1 MALREFKLP
10 DPGEGL
16 TEAELVTWHV
26 AAGDTVKVND
36 IVVEVE
42 TAKSLV
48 ELPVPFAGTV
58 VSLDAAEGD
67 TVEVGTTIV
76 TIDDGVGGSS
86 DAGSPAPAAASASA
100 PAASAPAEEEIGEGL
115 IGGTTSTGRTAVL
128 VGYGVKQTE
137 AKRRPRTGVPEST
150 NRSQQGPASPP
161 AGVPESTHRS
171 QQGQASPP
179 AGVPESTNRSQQG
192 QASPPAG
199 VPESTNRSQQGQAPL
214 SGEQVRALAK
224 PPVRKLAKDLGVE
237 LGSVTPTGPG
247 GVVTRADVEAA
258 ASAGTATTAATTG
271 ATADAP
277 ADEWYHGFADGDRDD
292 VTTRSGADRM
302 GVREV
307 RTPIKGVRKMTAQA
321 MVASAFT
328 APHVTEWVT
337 LDVSATMDLV
347 ERLKQD
353 REFRDVKVTPLLV
366 LAKAMCLAVRRNPGI
381 NATWDDA
388 AQEIVL
394 KHYVNLG
401 IAAATP
407 RGLVVPNVKDADR
420 MSMRELAEAIGTL
433 TATAREG
440 RTQPADMAGGTLTIT
455 NVGVFGVDAG
465 TPILNPGEA
474 AILAFGTVARRPW
487 VVTASDGSESIE
499 PRWVTTLALSFDH
512 RLVDGELGS
521 RYLADVAAILA
532 DPSRALVWG

>member
-26 AAGDTVKVND
+26 AVGDTVKVND

-58 VSLDAAEGD
+58 TSLHAAEGD
-67 TVEVGTTIV
+67 TVEVGTTIITV
-76 TIDDGVGGSS
+76 DDGVGGSP
-86 DAGSPAPAAASASA
+86 DAVAPAPAAAAA
-100 PAASAPAEEEIGEGL
+100 PAPATPEAPEAEIGEGL

-137 AKRRPRTGVPEST
+137 AKRRPRKGAEAAATSIAAPSVRQPEAHHEPAAGAPSTTGSILSQAEPVSPE
-150 NRSQQGPASPP
+150 RS
-161 AGVPESTHRS
+161 
-171 QQGQASPP
+171 
-179 AGVPESTNRSQQG
+179 
-192 QASPPAG
+192 
-199 VPESTNRSQQGQAPL
+199 
-214 SGEQVRALAK
+214 RALAK
-224 PPVRKLAKDLGVE
+224 PPVRKLAKDLGVA
-237 LGSVTPTGPG
+237 LDTVTPTGDG
-247 GVVTRADVEAA
+247 GTVTRADVEAA
-258 ASAGTATTAATTG
+258 AAGGAPSAAPG
-271 ATADAP
+271 AP
-277 ADEWYHGFADGDRDD
+277 ASA
-292 VTTRSGADRM
+292 RSGERPAP
-302 GVREV
+302 GSAREE
-307 RTPIKGVRKMTAQA
+307 RLPIKGVRKMTAQA

-337 LDVSATMDLV
+337 VDVSATMELV
-347 ERLKQD
+347 ERLKKD
-353 REFRDVKVTPLLV
+353 KEFRDVKVTPLLV
-366 LAKAMCLAVRRNPGI
+366 LAKAMCLAVRRNPGV
-381 NATWDDA
+381 NASWDEA

-407 RGLVVPNVKDADR
+407 RGLVVPNVKDADT
-420 MSMRELAEAIGTL
+420 MSMRELAEAIGVL

-487 VVTASDGSESIE
+487 VVTGADGSESIE

>member
-16 TEAELVTWHV
+16 TEADLVTWHV
-26 AAGDTVKVND
+26 AVGDTVKVND

-58 VSLDAAEGD
+58 ASLHAAEGD
-67 TVEVGTTIV
+67 TVDVGSVII

-86 DAGSPAPAAASASA
+86 DAAAPAPAAAAPPAAA
-100 PAASAPAEEEIGEGL
+100 PASDAAAPASDGAAGGEEIAEGL

-137 AKRRPRTGVPEST
+137 AKRRPRAGGASPTVPEST
-150 NRSQQGPASPP
+150 NRS
-161 AGVPESTHRS
+161 PEV
-171 QQGQASPP
+171 Q
-179 AGVPESTNRSQQG
+179 
-192 QASPPAG
+192 
-199 VPESTNRSQQGQAPL
+199 PL
-214 SGEQVRALAK
+214 SGERTRALAK
-224 PPVRKLAKDLGVE
+224 PPVRKLAKDLGLDLAVI
-237 LGSVTPTGPG
+237 TPTGEG
-247 GVVTRADVEAA
+247 GIVTRADVEAA
-258 ASAGTATTAATTG
+258 AASATG
-271 ATADAP
+271 APASAQESSDAAP
-277 ADEWYHGFADGDRDD
+277 AASRWGRPTA
-292 VTTRSGADRM
+292 SGH
-302 GVREV
+302 REERIPV
-307 RTPIKGVRKMTAQA
+307 KGVRKMTAQA

-337 LDVSATMDLV
+337 VDVTGTMELV
-347 ERLKQD
+347 ERLKAD

-366 LAKAMCLAVRRNPGI
+366 LAKAMCVAVRRNPGI
-381 NATWDDA
+381 NASWDEA
-388 AQEIVL
+388 AQEIVV

-407 RGLVVPNVKDADR
+407 RGLLVPNIKDADA
-420 MSMRELAEAIGTL
+420 MTMRELADAIGTL

-440 RTQPADMAGGTLTIT
+440 RTQPADMSGGTITIT
-455 NVGVFGVDAG
+455 NVGVFGIDAG
-465 TPILNPGEA
+465 TPILNPGES
-474 AILAFGTVARRPW
+474 AILAFGTVSRRPW
-487 VVTASDGSESIE
+487 VVTAADGSESIE

-521 RYLADVAAILA
+521 RYLADVAALLG
-532 DPSRALVWG
+532 DPGRALVWG

>member
-26 AAGDTVKVND
+26 AVGDTVKVND
-36 IVVEVE
+36 VVVEVE

-58 VSLDAAEGD
+58 ASLHASEGD
-67 TVEVGTTIV
+67 TVEVGTVII
-76 TIDDGVGGSS
+76 TIDDGVGGSPAAS
-86 DAGSPAPAAASASA
+86 TPAPAAADAAPVAAEA
-100 PAASAPAEEEIGEGL
+100 PAEEIGEGL

-137 AKRRPRTGVPEST
+137 AKRRPRSGSL
-150 NRSQQGPASPP
+150 PAK
-161 AGVPESTHRS
+161 VE
-171 QQGQASPP
+171 
-179 AGVPESTNRSQQG
+179 
-192 QASPPAG
+192 
-199 VPESTNRSQQGQAPL
+199 APDL
-214 SGEQVRALAK
+214 SAEGTDVAVEPVELDAEGLTLPGERARALAK
-224 PPVRKLAKDLGVE
+224 PPVRKLAKDLGVD
-237 LGSVTPTGPG
+237 LGSVSPTGEG
-247 GVVTRADVEAA
+247 GTVTRADVEAA
-258 ASAGTATTAATTG
+258 ASGAGPTPS
-271 ATADAP
+271 DDMAP
-277 ADEWYHGFADGDRDD
+277 AASRWGLTDD
-292 VTTRSGADRM
+292 DPQRAPGSARETR
-302 GVREV
+302 VPV
-307 RTPIKGVRKMTAQA
+307 KGVRKMTAQA

-337 LDVSATMDLV
+337 VDVTATMELV
-347 ERLKQD
+347 DRLKKD
-353 REFRDVKVTPLLV
+353 KEFRDVKVTPLLV
-366 LAKAMCLAVRRNPGI
+366 LARAMCLAVRRNPGV
-381 NATWDDA
+381 NATWDEA
-388 AQEIVL
+388 AQEIVV

-407 RGLVVPNVKDADR
+407 RGLVVPNVKGADR
-420 MSMRELAEAIGTL
+420 MSMRELAEAIGGL
-433 TATAREG
+433 TATARQG
-440 RTQPADMAGGTLTIT
+440 RTSPADMAGGTITIT

-487 VVTASDGSESIE
+487 VVTAPDGSESIE

-521 RYLADVAAILA
+521 RYLADVAAVLA